1 MSDDWA
7 QGQCHAAVW
16 PEVLEALR
24 KAHVVGKSSSYLK
37 RRESG
42 ARAGSYAMGGTAE

>member
-7 QGQCHAAVW
+7 NGQCHAAVW

-24 KAHVVGKSSSYLK
+24 KAHVVGKSTVLS
-37 RRESG
+37 RVNREV
-42 ARAGSYAMGGTAE
+42 EVP